1 MQLIRSVAVL
11 RLLTLS
17 FACTKDSLD
26 DPTPESGTEDERIV
40 WVGDNITFNKANAA
54 DPSLEENQDRITD
67 LVWITRDNG
76 GGQIYNAKS
85 ESQAESGSSP
95 RGTLWAIG
103 SIDEIDDLDFRTF
116 RSAVGKPKNV
126 VGKDLVLQLVEEKIF
141 IQLKFTSWSNQ
152 GGGGFAYERSS
163 PE

>member
-1 MQLIRSVAVL
+1 MALLIF
-11 RLLTLS
+11 S

-26 DPTPESGTEDERIV
+26 DPTPESGTEEERVV
-40 WVGDNITFNKANAA
+40 WLGDNITFSKANAA
-54 DPSLEENQDRITD
+54 DPTLEENQDRITD
-67 LVWITRDNG
+67 LVWITRANG
-76 GGQIYNAKS
+76 GGQIFNIKS

-95 RGTLWAIG
+95 KGTLWAIG

-116 RSAVGKPKNV
+116 RSAVEKPKNV
-126 VGKDLVLQLVEEKIF
+126 VGKDLVLQLVEENIF
-141 IQLKFTSWSNQ
+141 LRVKFTSWSNQ

>member
-1 MQLIRSVAVL
+1 MQLVKSIAVL
-11 RLLTLS
+11 ALLTFS

-26 DPTPESGTEDERIV
+26 NPNPESGTELERTV
-40 WVGDNITFNKANAA
+40 WTGATITFSKANAA

-67 LVWITRDNG
+67 LVWITRDND

-95 RGTLWAIG
+95 KGTLWAIG
-103 SIDEIDDLDFRTF
+103 SIDEVDDLDFRTF

-141 IQLKFTSWSNQ
+141 LQVQFTSWSQ
-152 GGGGFAYERSS
+152 KGRGGFTYERST